1 MLPATAYLFI
11 LFSSLCDKVG
21 DSRILLKVNMVRVSG
36 LVDSVANIAWS
47 MAAKADPL
55 YCLSGEG
62 NLLRM

>member
-1 MLPATAYLFI
+1 
-11 LFSSLCDKVG
+11 
-21 DSRILLKVNMVRVSG
+21 MVRVSG

-55 YCLSGEG
+55 YCLSEEG